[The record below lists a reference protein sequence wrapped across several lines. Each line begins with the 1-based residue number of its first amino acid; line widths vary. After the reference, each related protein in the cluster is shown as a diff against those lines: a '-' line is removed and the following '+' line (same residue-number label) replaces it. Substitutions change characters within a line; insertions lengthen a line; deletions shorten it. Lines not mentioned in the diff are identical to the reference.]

1 MSTPSTPSTPEIPPQ
16 LARFPQEV
24 RDAFVRFRSSGDVAG
39 VQIVVGAALVDFLP
53 ANNPHRAAG
62 LPADDLRLIED
73 LGYDS
78 LAIAEVVFFF
88 EDLFAVK
95 IESDDLRS
103 ISTVGDLRGFVVQKV
118 KAAGGTPS

>member
-24 RDAFVRFRSSGDVAG
+24 RDAFVRFRSTGDVAG

-78 LAIAEVVFFF
+78 LAIAELVFFL
-88 EDLFAVK
+88 EDLFKVT
-95 IESDDLRS
+95 ISTEEIRNV
-103 ISTVGDLRGFVVQKV
+103 STVGDLHTFVIRKL
-118 KAAGGTPS
+118 AGDRPSA